1 MSKNMNTTAATMNND
16 NVNTNQKLI
25 NERHITPD
33 ALRFIRTLT
42 VHLWVGGVG
51 EKEFSLKDG
60 PEVTTVKINKWIE
73 KGKWFD
79 MYDSGID
86 LVVFDEKGALYEL
99 SSGHAW
105 SVELRLYDAFQAIE
119 RKFAS
124 DRKDTRFEP
133 RFVLIGKKY
142 RIADKAKDGT
152 VIPSEPVVELDDYE
166 Y

>member
-1 MSKNMNTTAATMNND
+1 MDTTTNTTAAM
-16 NVNTNQKLI
+16 NTNSQKLVVEK
-25 NERHITPD
+25 NITPD
-33 ALRFIRTLT
+33 ALKFIKTLT
-42 VHLWVGGVG
+42 VHLWVTGVG
-51 EKEFSLKDG
+51 EREFSLKDG
-60 PEVTTVKINKWIE
+60 PEIAAVKINRWIQR
-73 KGKWFD
+73 GKWFD
-79 MYDSGID
+79 HYDSGID
-86 LVVFDEKGALYEL
+86 LVIFDDKGALYEL

-105 SVELRLYDAFQAIE
+105 SVELRLYDALQAVE

-152 VIPSEPVVELDDYE
+152 VLLREPVVKLDDYD

>member
-1 MSKNMNTTAATMNND
+1 MNNATTTAMNN
-16 NVNTNQKLI
+16 NSANQKLI
-25 NERHITPD
+25 IEKHISPD
-33 ALRFIRTLT
+33 ALKFIRTLT
-42 VHLWVGGVG
+42 VHLWLTGVG
-51 EKEFSLKDG
+51 EREFSLKDG
-60 PEVTTVKINKWIE
+60 PEITAVKINKWIK

-86 LVVFDEKGALYEL
+86 LVIFDEGGALYEL

-105 SVELRLYDAFQAIE
+105 SVELRLYDALQAVE

-142 RIADKAKDGT
+142 RLADKAKDGT
-152 VIPSEPVVELDDYE
+152 VLLREPVVELDDYE

>member
-1 MSKNMNTTAATMNND
+1 MNTNTTTTMNTTT
-16 NVNTNQKLI
+16 TNQKLI
-25 NERHITPD
+25 IEKHISPD
-33 ALRFIRTLT
+33 ALKFIKTLT
-42 VHLWVGGVG
+42 VHIWLTGVG
-51 EKEFSLKDG
+51 EREFTLKDG
-60 PEVTTVKINKWIE
+60 PEITAVKINKWIK

-86 LVVFDEKGALYEL
+86 LVIFDEGGALYEL

-105 SVELRLYDAFQAIE
+105 SVELRLYDALQAVE

-133 RFVLIGKKY
+133 RFVLVGKKY
-142 RIADKAKDGT
+142 RLADKAKDGT
-152 VIPSEPVVELDDYE
+152 VLLREPVVELDDYE